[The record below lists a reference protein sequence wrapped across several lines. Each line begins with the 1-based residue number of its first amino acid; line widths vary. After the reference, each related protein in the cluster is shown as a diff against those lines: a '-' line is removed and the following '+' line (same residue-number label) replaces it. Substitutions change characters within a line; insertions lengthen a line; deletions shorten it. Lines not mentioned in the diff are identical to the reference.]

1 LALPVHEGPFPT
13 KIVSGGYSGKGP
25 SGGGSGS
32 SAGSGGSSGPSGYK
46 GAFKDRQRRADYNS
60 WRRSGNC
67 FALDVPNIVLWMD
80 EELALQDDEDECLY

>member
-1 LALPVHEGPFPT
+1 LALPIHEGPFPT
-13 KIVSGGYSGKGP
+13 KIVSGGYLGKGS

-32 SAGSGGSSGPSGYK
+32 AAGSGGSSASSGYK
-46 GAFKDRQRRADYNS
+46 GANNDRQRRADYNS

-80 EELALQDDEDECLY
+80 EELALQDEDELLY